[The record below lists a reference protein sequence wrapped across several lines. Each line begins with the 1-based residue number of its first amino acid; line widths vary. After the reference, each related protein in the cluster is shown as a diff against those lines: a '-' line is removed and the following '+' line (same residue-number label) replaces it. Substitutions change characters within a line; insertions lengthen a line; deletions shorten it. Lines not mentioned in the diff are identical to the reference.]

1 MNSSKDSSEESELYM
16 FAFLWVFDC
25 GGGCSFFVAFFFQ
38 PLTLRYVESLR
49 LSHSTLKQSFNV
61 SDRYIPHVE

>member
-38 PLTLRYVESLR
+38 TLTLGCVESLR
-49 LSHSTLKQSFNV
+49 LSHSMLKQTVNV
-61 SDRYIPHVE
+61 TDVFHM